1 MNLEVNVPEVFE
13 VFKEICAAP
22 EKLFDMMRLDLRE
35 IAGNY
40 LTALMEWELTI
51 HLGRKRYE
59 RRLEAVKNHRNG
71 SYPRHFTIKGIGEV
85 EIKVPRDRQ
94 STFQTAVLPK
104 GRQYEEAIAQ
114 DLSMMFLAGLSTRSL
129 SLISCRLLGRSLS
142 HTEISQANAALTAAV
157 ERWRTRDLSQEQIQ
171 YLFVDGVNFD
181 MRVNGSVDKVPVLV
195 VIGVTVQGYKLVLG
209 LQAGDKES
217 ATSWRELFRDL
228 KDRGLDGG
236 RIALGVMDG
245 LSGLEGVFKEEF
257 PRARVQRCQVHVSRN
272 VLAKVP
278 HKVKAAV
285 AEDLRSIFYAPCK
298 AKALEAARDFQ
309 TRWAKELPSA
319 AACLARSLESCLTFY
334 HFPVEQWLSLRTT
347 NIIERLNKEFKRRT
361 KPMEIVAGES
371 SCYKLLA
378 FISLKMELHWRG
390 TPIGRGRLAL
400 PFLKNFTQES

>member
-1 MNLEVNVPEVFE
+1 MKLEVKVPEVFE
-13 VFKEICAAP
+13 VFKEICVAP

-59 RRLEAVKNHRNG
+59 RRLGTVNHRNG
-71 SYPRHFTIKGIGEV
+71 SYPRHFTIKGVGEV
-85 EIKVPRDRQ
+85 EVKVPRDRQ
-94 STFQTAVLPK
+94 GAFQTAVLPK
-104 GRQYEEAIAQ
+104 SRQYEAAIAH
-114 DLSMMFLAGLSTRSL
+114 DLSMMFLAGLSTRTL
-129 SLISCRLLGRSLS
+129 SMLSRRLIGRSLS
-142 HTEISQANAALTAAV
+142 HTEISQANGELTNAV

-181 MRVNGSVDKVPVLV
+181 MRLHGSVGKVPVLV
-195 VIGVTVQGYKLVLG
+195 VIGVTVQGHKLVLG

-228 KDRGLDGG
+228 KDRGLDGS
-236 RIALGVMDG
+236 RITLGVMDG
-245 LSGLEGVFKEEF
+245 LTGLESIFKEEF

-272 VLAKVP
+272 GLAKVP

-285 AEDLRSIFYAPCK
+285 AEDLRSIFYASSK

-309 TRWAKELPSA
+309 ARWAKELPSA
-319 AACLARSLESCLTFY
+319 AACLARSLGSCLTFH
-334 HFPVEQWLSLRTT
+334 HFPVEQWISLRTT

-361 KPMEIVAGES
+361 RPMEIVAGEA

-378 FISLKMELHWRG
+378 FISLKMELQWRG

>member
-1 MNLEVNVPEVFE
+1 MSLEINVPEVFE
-13 VFKEICAAP
+13 VFKEICVAP

-59 RRLEAVKNHRNG
+59 RRRGTVNHRNG
-71 SYPRHFTIKGIGEV
+71 SYPRHFTIKDIGEV

-94 STFQTAVLPK
+94 GTFQTAVLPK

-129 SLISCRLLGRSLS
+129 SLISWRLLGRSLS

-157 ERWRTRDLSQEQIQ
+157 ERWRTRDLAQEQIQ
-171 YLFVDGVNFD
+171 YLFIDGVNFD

-236 RIALGVMDG
+236 RITLGIMDG
-245 LSGLEGVFKEEF
+245 LSGLESVFKEEF

-278 HKVKAAV
+278 HRVKDTV
-285 AEDLRSIFYAPCK
+285 ADDLRSIFYAPCK
-298 AKALEAARDFQ
+298 AKAWEAARDFQ
-309 TRWAKELPSA
+309 VRWAKELPSA
-319 AACLARSLESCLTFY
+319 TACLSRSLESCLTFY

-361 KPMEIVAGES
+361 KPMEIVAGEA

-400 PFLKNFTQES
+400 PFLRNFTQES